1 MSFSINFPVSP
12 PVQSIVFS
20 SRTPNYQIRNSAL
33 TITHSAIQKPFA
45 TSGIKTPNSV
55 KVDKTDSHL
64 QIQPLVDLLRDC
76 VDARFLKQ
84 AKTVHGFLLKSK
96 FSNHHSL
103 VLLNHV
109 AHAYS
114 KCSDIDAACRLFD
127 QMSQRNTF
135 SWTVLIAGLAE
146 NGLFLDGFEF
156 FCEMQSQGIFP
167 DQFAYSGILQIC
179 IGLDSIEL
187 GNMVHAQIVIR
198 GFTSH
203 TFVSTALL
211 NMYAKLQE
219 IEDSY
224 KVFNTMTEV
233 NVVSW
238 NAMITGFTSNDLYLD
253 AFDLFLRMMGEGV
266 TPDAQTFIGV
276 AKAIGMLRDVNKAK
290 EVSGYALELGVD
302 SNTLVGTA
310 LIDMNSKCGSLQEAR
325 SIFNSHFI
333 TCRFNAPWNAMISG
347 YLRSGFN
354 EKALELFA
362 KMCQNDIYLDHYTYC
377 SVFNAIAALK
387 CLSLGKKVHA
397 RAIKSGLE
405 VNYVSIS
412 NAVANAYAKCGSLE
426 DVRKVFNRMEDRD
439 LISWTSLVTAYSQC
453 SEWDKA
459 IEIFSNMRAEGIAPN
474 QFTFSSVLVSCANL
488 CLLEYGQQVHGIICK
503 VGLDMDK
510 CIESALVD
518 MYAKCGCLGDAK
530 KVFNRISN
538 ADTVSWTAI
547 IAGHAQHGIV
557 DDALQLFRR
566 MVQLGVEP
574 NAVTF
579 LCVLFACSHGGL
591 VEEGLQYF
599 KLMKK
604 TYGLVPEMEHYACI
618 VDLLSRV
625 GHLNDAMEFISRMP
639 VEPNE
644 MVWQTLLG
652 ACRVHGNV
660 ELGEL
665 AAQKILSF
673 KAENSATYVL
683 LSNTYIESGSYKDG
697 LSLRHLMKEQGV
709 KKEPGCSWISVNG
722 TLHKFYAG
730 DQQHPEKDKIY
741 AKLEELKLKLISLD
755 DVPDLSY
762 EL

>member
-1 MSFSINFPVSP
+1 MSLSINFVVAQ
-12 PVQSIVFS
+12 PVQSIVFP
-20 SRTPNYQIRNSAL
+20 SRTPNGQIRNSSL
-33 TITHSAIQKPFA
+33 TTTHSATQKAITTP
-45 TSGIKTPNSV
+45 GIKIPNSV
-55 KVDKTDSHL
+55 SVDKSNSRL
-64 QIQPLVDLLRDC
+64 EIQPLVDLLRGC

-96 FSNHHSL
+96 FSNHDSL

-109 AHAYS
+109 ADAYS

-127 QMSQRNTF
+127 KMSQRNIF
-135 SWTVLIAGLAE
+135 SWTVIIAGLAK
-146 NGLFLDGFEF
+146 NGLFHDGFEF
-156 FCEMQSQGIFP
+156 FCEMQSQDIFP
-167 DQFAYSGILQIC
+167 DQFAYSGVLQIC
-179 IGLDSIEL
+179 IGLESIEL
-187 GNMVHAQIVIR
+187 GKMVHAQIVIR
-198 GFTSH
+198 GFASH

-211 NMYAKLQE
+211 NMYAKLQK
-219 IEDSY
+219 IDDSY
-224 KVFNTMTEV
+224 EVFNTMTEV

-238 NAMITGFTSNDLYLD
+238 NAMISGFTSNGLYSD
-253 AFDLFLRMMGEGV
+253 AFDHFLRMKGEGV
-266 TPDAQTFIGV
+266 TPDAQTFISI

-290 EVSGYALELGVD
+290 EISRYASELGMD
-302 SNTLVGTA
+302 SNTLVGTG
-310 LIDMNSKCGSLQEAR
+310 LIDMHSKCGSLQEAR
-325 SIFNSHFI
+325 SIFDSHF
-333 TCRFNAPWNAMISG
+333 TNCRVNGPWNAMISG
-347 YLRSGFN
+347 YLQSEFN

-362 KMCQNDIYLDHYTYC
+362 KMCLNNVHLDRYTYC

-405 VNYVSIS
+405 VNNISIS

-426 DVRKVFNRMEDRD
+426 DLRKVFYSMEERD
-439 LISWTSLVTAYSQC
+439 LVSWTTLVTAYSQC

-459 IEIFSNMRAEGIAPN
+459 IEIFSNMREEGFAPN
-474 QFTFSSVLVSCANL
+474 QFAFSSVLVSCASL
-488 CLLEYGQQVHGIICK
+488 CLLEYGQQVHGVICK

-510 CIESALVD
+510 CIQSALID
-518 MYAKCGCLGDAK
+518 MYAKCGSLAEAK
-530 KVFNRISN
+530 KVFDKISD
-538 ADTVSWTAI
+538 ADTISWTAI
-547 IAGHAQHGIV
+547 IAGHAQHGMV

-566 MVQLGVEP
+566 MDQLGVEP

-599 KLMKK
+599 KLMKE
-604 TYGLVPEMEHYACI
+604 TYGLVPGMEHYSCI

-625 GHLNDAMEFISRMP
+625 GRLNDAMEFISKMP
-639 VEPNE
+639 IEPNE

-665 AAQKILSF
+665 AARKIRSF

-697 LSLRHLMKEQGV
+697 LSLRNVMKEQGV
-709 KKEPGCSWISVNG
+709 KKEPGCSWIAVNG

-741 AKLEELKLKLISLD
+741 AKLEELRLKVNSSD